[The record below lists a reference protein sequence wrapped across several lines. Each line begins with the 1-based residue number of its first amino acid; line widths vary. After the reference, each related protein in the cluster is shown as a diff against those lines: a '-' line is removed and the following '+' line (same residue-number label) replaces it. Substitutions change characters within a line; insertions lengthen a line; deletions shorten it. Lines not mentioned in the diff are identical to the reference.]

1 MKKWYYDIVKS
12 FSRVLFMIPLVL
24 PNR

>member
-1 MKKWYYDIVKS
+1 VKKWYYDIVKS